1 MNAFKQITLY
11 FRSVFFILMAN
22 TTKGYIESLS
32 KEILK
37 ISSSLRW
44 IAISDSE
51 GKILNIARREG
62 LDPLMNREENQ
73 EYTLNAIARHKSRL
87 KFEDK
92 LGKLVYSLGKY
103 EKLVRIVTPINN
115 KYYVLLT
122 IDVEEPHIDSIMR
135 EQIIPKIRDNT
146 RYFE

>member
-1 MNAFKQITLY
+1 
-11 FRSVFFILMAN
+11 MAN
-22 TTKGYIESLS
+22 TAKDYFESLS

-37 ISSSLRW
+37 ISLSVRW
-44 IAISDSE
+44 IAIADSE
-51 GKILNIARREG
+51 GKILNITRREG

-73 EYTLNAIARHKSRL
+73 EYALNAITRHKSRV

-135 EQIIPKIRDNT
+135 EQIIPKITDNT
-146 RYFE
+146 KYFE

>member
-1 MNAFKQITLY
+1 MTGTNKD
-11 FRSVFFILMAN
+11 FFQN
-22 TTKGYIESLS
+22 LS

-37 ISSSLRW
+37 LSSSLRW
-44 IAISDSE
+44 IAIADSE
-51 GKILNIARREG
+51 GNLLNVARREG
-62 LDPLMNREENQ
+62 LDPLMTREENQ

-103 EKLVRIVTPINN
+103 EKLARIVTPINN

-122 IDVEEPHIDSIMR
+122 MDVEEPHIDSIMR
-135 EQIIPKIRDNT
+135 EQIIPKIKDNI

>member
-1 MNAFKQITLY
+1 
-11 FRSVFFILMAN
+11 MAN
-22 TTKGYIESLS
+22 TTKDYFESLS

-37 ISSSLRW
+37 ISPSLRW
-44 IAISDSE
+44 IAIADSE

-73 EYTLNAIARHKSRL
+73 EYALNAITRHKSRL

-92 LGKLVYSLGKY
+92 LGKLVYSLGKC

-115 KYYVLLT
+115 KYYILLT
-122 IDVEEPHIDSIMR
+122 IDVEEPHIDSIMKD
-135 EQIIPKIRDNT
+135 QIIPKITQNMK
-146 RYFE
+146 YFE

>member
-1 MNAFKQITLY
+1 
-11 FRSVFFILMAN
+11 MAK
-22 TTKGYIESLS
+22 TTKDYFETLS
-32 KEILK
+32 KELLK
-37 ISSSLRW
+37 ISASLRW
-44 IAISDSE
+44 IAVADSE

-62 LDPLMNREENQ
+62 LDPLMNKEENQ
-73 EYTLNAIARHKSRL
+73 EYTLNAIVRHKSRQ

-115 KYYVLLT
+115 KYYILLT

-135 EQIIPKIRDNT
+135 EQIIPKISDNI

>member
-1 MNAFKQITLY
+1 MSKSNKDHF
-11 FRSVFFILMAN
+11 
-22 TTKGYIESLS
+22 ESLS

-37 ISSSLRW
+37 INSSLRW
-44 IAISDSE
+44 IAIADSN
-51 GKILNIARREG
+51 GTLLNIARRDG
-62 LDPLMNREENQ
+62 LEPLMTRQENQ

-92 LGKLVYSLGKY
+92 LGRLVYSMGKY

-122 IDVEEPHIDSIMR
+122 VDVEEPHIDSLMR
-135 EQIIPKIRDNT
+135 EQIIPKIKDNIQ
-146 RYFE
+146 YFE

>member
-1 MNAFKQITLY
+1 
-11 FRSVFFILMAN
+11 MAN
-22 TTKGYIESLS
+22 TTKDYFESLS

-37 ISSSLRW
+37 ISPSLRW
-44 IAISDSE
+44 IAIADSE

-73 EYTLNAIARHKSRL
+73 EYALNAITRHKSRL

-115 KYYVLLT
+115 KYYILLT
-122 IDVEEPHIDSIMR
+122 IDVEEPHIDSIMKD
-135 EQIIPKIRDNT
+135 QIIPKITENMK
-146 RYFE
+146 YFE

>member
-1 MNAFKQITLY
+1 
-11 FRSVFFILMAN
+11 MAN
-22 TTKGYIESLS
+22 TSKDYFESLS

-37 ISSSLRW
+37 ISPSVRW
-44 IAISDSE
+44 IAIADSE
-51 GKILNIARREG
+51 GKILNITRRED

-73 EYTLNAIARHKSRL
+73 EYALNAITRHKSRV

-135 EQIIPKIRDNT
+135 EQIIPKITDNT
-146 RYFE
+146 KYFE

>member
-1 MNAFKQITLY
+1 MSSTNKE
-11 FRSVFFILMAN
+11 FFQN
-22 TTKGYIESLS
+22 LS
-32 KEILK
+32 KEMLK

-44 IAISDSE
+44 IAIADSE
-51 GKILNIARREG
+51 GNLLNVARREG
-62 LDPLMNREENQ
+62 LDPLMTHEENQ

-135 EQIIPKIRDNT
+135 DQIVPKIKDNI

>member
-1 MNAFKQITLY
+1 MP
-11 FRSVFFILMAN
+11 N
-22 TTKGYIESLS
+22 TTKDYFETLS
-32 KEILK
+32 KELLK

-44 IAISDSE
+44 IAIADSE

-62 LDPLMNREENQ
+62 LDPLMNLEENQ
-73 EYTLNAIARHKSRL
+73 EYTLNAIVRHKSRQ

-115 KYYVLLT
+115 KYYILLT

-135 EQIIPKIRDNT
+135 EQIIPKISDNIK
-146 RYFE
+146 YFE

>member
-1 MNAFKQITLY
+1 MT
-11 FRSVFFILMAN
+11 N
-22 TTKGYIESLS
+22 TAKDKFENIS

-37 ISSSLRW
+37 ISPSLRW
-44 IAISDSE
+44 IAIADSE

-73 EYTLNAIARHKSRL
+73 EYALNAITRHKSRL

-122 IDVEEPHIDSIMR
+122 IDVEEPHIDSIMKD
-135 EQIIPKIRDNT
+135 QIIPKIIDNT

>member
-1 MNAFKQITLY
+1 MAKTNKDY
-11 FRSVFFILMAN
+11 FE
-22 TTKGYIESLS
+22 TLS
-32 KEILK
+32 KELLE

-44 IAISDSE
+44 IAVADSE

-73 EYTLNAIARHKSRL
+73 EYTLNAIVRHKSRQ

-115 KYYVLLT
+115 KYYILLT

-135 EQIIPKIRDNT
+135 EQIIPKISDNI

>member
-1 MNAFKQITLY
+1 MSNTSKDY
-11 FRSVFFILMAN
+11 F
-22 TTKGYIESLS
+22 ESLS

-44 IAISDSE
+44 IAIADSQ
-51 GKILNIARREG
+51 GKILNITSREG

-87 KFEDK
+87 KFEHK

-103 EKLVRIVTPINN
+103 EKLVRIVTPIND

-122 IDVEEPHIDSIMR
+122 IDVQEPHIDSMMR
-135 EQIIPKIRDNT
+135 EQIIPKLRDNI
-146 RYFE
+146 RNFE

>member
-1 MNAFKQITLY
+1 
-11 FRSVFFILMAN
+11 MAN
-22 TTKGYIESLS
+22 TTKDYFESLS

-37 ISSSLRW
+37 ISPSLRW
-44 IAISDSE
+44 IAIADSE

-62 LDPLMNREENQ
+62 LDPLMNRDENQ
-73 EYTLNAIARHKSRL
+73 EYALNAITRHKSRL

-115 KYYVLLT
+115 KYYILLT
-122 IDVEEPHIDSIMR
+122 IDVEEPHIDSIMKD
-135 EQIIPKIRDNT
+135 QIIPKITQNMK
-146 RYFE
+146 YFE